1 MKQITDKRL
10 KTLLKKPLFHASE
23 ARDIGV
29 HPGLLS
35 YYIKQGLIEKIGRGV
50 YRNPSVE
57 PNVDFKW
64 EDLFIAIKSVP
75 NGVVCLISALDI
87 YDMTDEIPR
96 AHWIAIPHATT
107 APKRSNVQFIR
118 TRDIELGRTEIKIG
132 REKIPIFNPERTIVD
147 SFRYLSIEVAI
158 KALKA
163 GLKGRSGNKLDLIK
177 LQTYAQKRKVN
188 ITPYVLTAT
197 T

>member
-1 MKQITDKRL
+1 MRRITDRRL
-10 KTLLKKPLFHASE
+10 KKILKKPLFHASE
-23 ARDIGV
+23 ARAVGI

-35 YYIKQGLIEKIGRGV
+35 YYIKRGLVERIGRGV
-50 YRNPSVE
+50 YRNPSIE
-57 PNVDFKW
+57 PNVNFKW
-64 EDLFIAIKSVP
+64 EDLFITAKSVP

-96 AHWIAIPHATT
+96 VHWIAIPHATT
-107 APKRSNVQFIR
+107 APKRSKVKFLR

-132 REKIPIFNPERTIVD
+132 GEKISIFDPERTIID
-147 SFRYLSIEVAI
+147 AFRYLSIEVAI

-163 GLKGRSGNKLDLIK
+163 GLRGSSGNKLDIRK
-177 LQTYAQKRKVN
+177 LQTYAKKRKFN

>member
-1 MKQITDKRL
+1 MKQITDKKL
-10 KTLLKKPLFHASE
+10 KKLLKKPLFHTSE
-23 ARDIGV
+23 ARALGI
-29 HPGLLS
+29 HPGLLN

-50 YRNPSVE
+50 YRNPSID
-57 PNVDFKW
+57 PDVDFKW
-64 EDLFIAIKSVP
+64 EDLFIAIKSIP

-87 YDMTDEIPR
+87 YDMTEEIPR

-118 TRDIELGRTEIKIG
+118 TRDIDLGRTEIKIG
-132 REKIPIFNPERTIVD
+132 SEKIPIFNPERTIVD

-163 GLKGRSGNKLDLIK
+163 GIEGRSGSKLNLIK

-188 ITPYVLTAT
+188 ITPYVLMAT

>member
-1 MKQITDKRL
+1 MRQITDKKL
-10 KTLLKKPLFHASE
+10 KKLLRKPLFYASE
-23 ARDIGV
+23 ARSIGI

-50 YRNPSVE
+50 YKNPSIE
-57 PNVDFKW
+57 PDIDFKW
-64 EDLFIAIKSVP
+64 EDLFVTVKSVS

-96 AHWIAIPHATT
+96 VHWIAIPHTTT
-107 APKRSNVQFIR
+107 APKRPKAKFIR
-118 TRDIELGRTEIKIG
+118 TRDIKLGRTQIKIG
-132 REKIPIFNPERTIVD
+132 SEKIPIFDPERTIVD
-147 SFRYLSIEVAI
+147 AFRYLDIEVAI

-163 GLKGRSGNKLDLIK
+163 GLKSHNGNKIDLRK
-177 LQTYAQKRKVN
+177 LQTYARKRRVN
-188 ITPYVLTAT
+188 LTPYILTAT

>member
-1 MKQITDKRL
+1 MKQTADKKL
-10 KTLLKKPLFHASE
+10 KKLLKKPLFHASE
-23 ARDIGV
+23 ARAVGV

-35 YYIKQGLIEKIGRGV
+35 YYIKQGLIERIGRGV
-50 YRNPSVE
+50 YRNPSIK
-57 PNVDFKW
+57 PNVEFKW
-64 EDLFIAIKSVP
+64 EDLFIAVKSIP

-87 YDMTDEIPR
+87 YDMTEEIPR

-107 APKRSNVQFIR
+107 APKRPGVRFIR

-132 REKIPIFNPERTIVD
+132 REKIPIFDPERTIVD

-163 GLKGRSGNKLDLIK
+163 GLEGRSGNKLDFRK

-188 ITPYVLTAT
+188 IIPYVLTAT

>member
-10 KTLLKKPLFHASE
+10 KKLLKKPLFHASE

-35 YYIKQGLIEKIGRGV
+35 YYIKRGVIEKIGRGV

-107 APKRSNVQFIR
+107 APKRSNVHFIR

-132 REKIPIFNPERTIVD
+132 NEKIPIFNPERTIVD

-163 GLKGRSGNKLDLIK
+163 GLEGRSGNKLDLIK
-177 LQTYAQKRKVN
+177 LQAYALKRKVN

>member
-1 MKQITDKRL
+1 MKQLENKNIK
-10 KTLLKKPLFHASE
+10 KLLKKPLFHAEE
-23 ARDIGV
+23 ARTLGV

-57 PNVDFKW
+57 PDIDFKW
-64 EDLFIAIKSVP
+64 EDLFITVKSIP

-96 AHWIAIPHATT
+96 EHWITIPHATT
-107 APKRSNVQFIR
+107 APKRSKTRFIR
-118 TRDIELGRTEIKIG
+118 TRDIELGKTEIKIG
-132 REKIPIFNPERTIVD
+132 SEKIPIFNPERTIID
-147 SFRYLSIEVAI
+147 SFRYLDIEVAI

-163 GLKGRSGNKLDLIK
+163 GLKGSSGKKLNLRK
-177 LQTYAQKRKVN
+177 LQSYARKRKVN
-188 ITPYVLTAT
+188 LTPYILTAT

>member
-1 MKQITDKRL
+1 MKKL
-10 KTLLKKPLFHASE
+10 E
-23 ARDIGV
+23 EE
-29 HPGLLS
+29 
-35 YYIKQGLIEKIGRGV
+35 YIE
-50 YRNPSVE
+50 NPSIE
-57 PNVDFKW
+57 PNVNFKW
-64 EDLFIAIKSVP
+64 EDLFITARSVP

-107 APKRSNVQFIR
+107 VPKRPKTRFIR
-118 TRDIELGRTEIKIG
+118 TRNINLGRTEIKIG
-132 REKIPIFNPERTIVD
+132 DEKIPIFDPERTIVD

-163 GLKGRSGNKLDLIK
+163 GLKGCEKNKLNLRK
-177 LQTYAQKRKVN
+177 LQTYARKRKVN
-188 ITPYVLTAT
+188 LTPYILTAT

>member
-1 MKQITDKRL
+1 MKQVMDIRL
-10 KTLLKKPLFHASE
+10 KNLFKKPLFHASE
-23 ARDIGV
+23 ARDVGV
-29 HPGLLS
+29 HPGRLS

-50 YRNPSVE
+50 YRNPSIE
-57 PNVDFKW
+57 PDVDFKW
-64 EDLFIAIKSVP
+64 EDLFITIKSIP

-87 YDMTDEIPR
+87 YDMTDEILR

-107 APKRSNVQFIR
+107 APKRPGTRFIR

-132 REKIPIFNPERTIVD
+132 SEKIPIFNPERTIVD

-163 GLKGRSGNKLDLIK
+163 GLRGDSGNKLDLRK
-177 LQTYAQKRKVN
+177 LQAYAKKRKVN
-188 ITPYVLTAT
+188 LTPYVLTAT

>member
-1 MKQITDKRL
+1 M
-10 KTLLKKPLFHASE
+10 
-23 ARDIGV
+23 
-29 HPGLLS
+29 
-35 YYIKQGLIEKIGRGV
+35 
-50 YRNPSVE
+50 
-57 PNVDFKW
+57 
-64 EDLFIAIKSVP
+64 
-75 NGVVCLISALDI
+75 
-87 YDMTDEIPR
+87 
-96 AHWIAIPHATT
+96 
-107 APKRSNVQFIR
+107 R

-132 REKIPIFNPERTIVD
+132 SEKIPIFNPERTIVD

-163 GLKGRSGNKLDLIK
+163 GLEGRSGKKLDLIK

>member
-1 MKQITDKRL
+1 MRQITDKRL
-10 KTLLKKPLFHASE
+10 KKLLKKPLFHASE
-23 ARDIGV
+23 ARDVGV

-50 YRNPSVE
+50 YRNPSIE
-57 PNVDFKW
+57 PNIDFKW
-64 EDLFIAIKSVP
+64 EDLFVTIKSVP
-75 NGVVCLISALDI
+75 NGVICLISALDI

-96 AHWIAIPHATT
+96 VHWIAIPHATT
-107 APKRSNVQFIR
+107 APKRSKTRFIR

-132 REKIPIFNPERTIVD
+132 NEKIPIFDPERTIVD
-147 SFRYLSIEVAI
+147 SFRYLDIEVAI

-163 GLKGRSGNKLDLIK
+163 GLKGRSGNKLNLKK
-177 LQTYAQKRKVN
+177 LQAYARKRKVN
-188 ITPYVLTAT
+188 LTPYILTAT

>member
-1 MKQITDKRL
+1 MKQLENKNIK
-10 KTLLKKPLFHASE
+10 KLLKKPLFHAEE
-23 ARDIGV
+23 ARTLGV

-57 PNVDFKW
+57 PDIDFKW
-64 EDLFIAIKSVP
+64 EDLFITVKSIP

-96 AHWIAIPHATT
+96 EHWIAIPHATT
-107 APKRSNVQFIR
+107 APKRSKTRFIR
-118 TRDIELGRTEIKIG
+118 TRDIELGKTEIKIG
-132 REKIPIFNPERTIVD
+132 SEKIPIFNPERTIID
-147 SFRYLSIEVAI
+147 SFRYLDIEVAI

-163 GLKGRSGNKLDLIK
+163 GLKGSSGKKLNLRK
-177 LQTYAQKRKVN
+177 LQSYARKRKVN
-188 ITPYVLTAT
+188 LTPYILTAT

>member
-1 MKQITDKRL
+1 M
-10 KTLLKKPLFHASE
+10 
-23 ARDIGV
+23 

-35 YYIKQGLIEKIGRGV
+35 YYIKQELIEKIGRGV
-50 YRNPSVE
+50 YRNPSIE
-57 PNVDFKW
+57 PNIDFKW
-64 EDLFIAIKSVP
+64 EDLFITVKSIP

-87 YDMTDEIPR
+87 YDMTDEISR

-107 APKRSNVQFIR
+107 APKRSKARFIR

-132 REKIPIFNPERTIVD
+132 NEKIPIFDPERTIVD
-147 SFRYLSIEVAI
+147 SFRYLNIEVAI

-163 GLKGRSGNKLDLIK
+163 GLKGHSGNKLNLKK
-177 LQTYAQKRKVN
+177 LQIYARKRKVN
-188 ITPYVLTAT
+188 LTPYILTAT

>member
-1 MKQITDKRL
+1 MRQITSKEF
-10 KTLLKKPLFHASE
+10 KKLLKKPLFHASE
-23 ARDIGV
+23 ARDIGI

-50 YRNPSVE
+50 YRNPFIE

-64 EDLFIAIKSVP
+64 EDLFVTIKSVP
-75 NGVVCLISALDI
+75 NGVICLISALDI

-96 AHWIAIPHATT
+96 VHWIAIPHATT
-107 APKRSNVQFIR
+107 APKRSKTRFIR
-118 TRDIELGRTEIKIG
+118 TRDIKLGRTEIKIG
-132 REKIPIFNPERTIVD
+132 SEKIPIFDPERTIVD
-147 SFRYLSIEVAI
+147 SFRYLDIEVAI

-163 GLKGRSGNKLDLIK
+163 GLKGQSGKKLNLEK
-177 LQTYAQKRKVN
+177 LQTYARKRKVN
-188 ITPYVLTAT
+188 LTPYILTAT